1 MAWSLMAPHPLTPA
15 QAGVQSIRQS
25 AGSPLKRA
33 FTPVFA
39 GYARGRSLKFLVF
52 AFFLALT
59 TAAVRADDAKY
70 PDWRGQWLRASGVQ
84 WDPSKPPARGQQ
96 APLTAEYRAIY
107 DRALREQQTV
117 GGQDYNPQIRCIPS
131 GMPRAMIAYEP
142 LEILVT
148 PEVTY
153 VHDGVLGELR
163 RIYTDGRQWP
173 HPLQGA
179 YIGNSIGRWI
189 DTSGSG
195 RYDTLE
201 VETRGFK
208 GPRIIDNTGIP
219 LHLDN
224 QTVIKE
230 RVSLDR
236 ADADLL
242 HDEVTLIDHAF
253 TRPWTV
259 TRNFR
264 RDRKAPWIEYLCQ
277 ENNNYVII
285 RGESY
290 FITQDGY
297 LMPMSKDQAPPDLRN
312 FR

>member
-1 MAWSLMAPHPLTPA
+1 MYRPA
-15 QAGVQSIRQS
+15 
-25 AGSPLKRA
+25 A
-33 FTPVFA
+33 FAVVLA
-39 GYARGRSLKFLVF
+39 ALV
-52 AFFLALT
+52 LT
-59 TAAVRADDAKY
+59 TAAARADDARY

-84 WDPSKPPARGQQ
+84 WDPSRPPARGQQ
-96 APLTAEYRAIY
+96 APLTAEYQAIY
-107 DRALREQQTV
+107 DRALKEQQTV
-117 GGQDYNPQIRCIPS
+117 GGQDYNPQVRCIPS

-148 PEVTY
+148 PEATY
-153 VHDGVLGELR
+153 VHDGVLGEVR

-173 HPLQGA
+173 SQLRGA

-230 RVSLDR
+230 RMSLDK
-236 ADADLL
+236 AEPNLL

-264 RDRKAPWIEYLCQ
+264 RDRNAPWIEYLCQ
-277 ENNNYVII
+277 ENNNYAII

-297 LMPMSKDQAPPDLRN
+297 LMPMSKDQAAPDLRN

>member
-1 MAWSLMAPHPLTPA
+1 
-15 QAGVQSIRQS
+15 
-25 AGSPLKRA
+25 
-33 FTPVFA
+33 
-39 GYARGRSLKFLVF
+39 
-52 AFFLALT
+52 
-59 TAAVRADDAKY
+59 
-70 PDWRGQWLRASGVQ
+70 
-84 WDPSKPPARGQQ
+84 
-96 APLTAEYRAIY
+96 
-107 DRALREQQTV
+107 
-117 GGQDYNPQIRCIPS
+117 
-131 GMPRAMIAYEP
+131 MPRAMIAYEP

-153 VHDGVLGELR
+153 VHDAVLGEFR
-163 RIYTDGRQWP
+163 RIYTDGREWP
-173 HPLQGA
+173 HALQPSF
-179 YIGNSIGRWI
+179 IGNSIGRWT
-189 DTSGSG
+189 DTQGSG

-230 RVSLDR
+230 RFSLDM
-236 ADADLL
+236 ADANLL
-242 HDEVTLIDHAF
+242 HDQITLIDHAF

-264 RDRKAPWIEYLCQ
+264 RDRNATWIEYLCQ
-277 ENNNYVII
+277 ENNNYVIL

-297 LMPMSKDQAPPDLRN
+297 LMPMSKDQPPPDLRK
-312 FR
+312 FAEPRG

>member
-1 MAWSLMAPHPLTPA
+1 MPVMGFARA
-15 QAGVQSIRQS
+15 QPILQG
-25 AGSPLKRA
+25 
-33 FTPVFA
+33 
-39 GYARGRSLKFLVF
+39 
-52 AFFLALT
+52 LALALALALAT
-59 TAAVRADDAKY
+59 SAARADESKY

-96 APLTAEYRAIY
+96 APLTAEYQAIY
-107 DRALREQQTV
+107 DKALKEQQTV

-153 VHDGVLGELR
+153 LRDGVMGEFR
-163 RIYTDGRQWP
+163 RIHTDGREWP
-173 HPLQGA
+173 RALAPA
-179 YIGNSIGRWI
+179 YIGNSIGRWL
-189 DTSGSG
+189 DTNADG
-195 RYDTLE
+195 RLDTLE

-219 LHLDN
+219 LHFDE

-230 RVSLDR
+230 RISLDK
-236 ADADLL
+236 ANADLL

-264 RDRKAPWIEYLCQ
+264 RDRNAAWIQYLCQ
-277 ENNNYVII
+277 ENNNYLIL

-290 FITQDGY
+290 FITQDGA

>member
-1 MAWSLMAPHPLTPA
+1 MR
-15 QAGVQSIRQS
+15 GVQPILRCL
-25 AGSPLKRA
+25 G
-33 FTPVFA
+33 
-39 GYARGRSLKFLVF
+39 
-52 AFFLALT
+52 LALGLALA
-59 TAAVRADDAKY
+59 TAAARADDGKY

-96 APLTAEYRAIY
+96 APLTAEYQAIY
-107 DRALREQQTV
+107 DKALKEQQTV

-153 VHDGVLGELR
+153 VRDGVMGEFR
-163 RIYTDGRQWP
+163 RIFTDGREWP
-173 HPLQGA
+173 RALAPA
-179 YIGNSIGRWI
+179 YIGNSIGRWR
-189 DTSGSG
+189 DSNGDG
-195 RYDTLE
+195 RFDTLE
-201 VETRGFK
+201 VETRGFR

-219 LHLDN
+219 LHLDE

-230 RVSLDR
+230 RFSLDK
-236 ADADLL
+236 ANADLL

-264 RDRKAPWIEYLCQ
+264 RDRDAVWIQYLCR
-277 ENNNYVII
+277 ENNNYLIL

-290 FITQDGY
+290 FITQDGA